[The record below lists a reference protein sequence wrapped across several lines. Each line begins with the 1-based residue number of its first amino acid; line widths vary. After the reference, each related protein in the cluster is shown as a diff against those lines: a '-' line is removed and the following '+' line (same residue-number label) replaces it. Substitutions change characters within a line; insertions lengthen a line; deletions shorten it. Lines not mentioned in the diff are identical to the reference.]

1 MLPLEKHNFDQTE
14 KGKHPLVYRR
24 TSFTVLKHDGLPH
37 YSKKAGSGLCS
48 QLNNNNNN
56 NNDCFLFKIKD
67 SCCHW
72 RSTIL
77 TKPKKGNTLSSTG
90 VPPSQYLNTMGCHTT
105 LKKKAGPGLC
115 SQLNNNNNNDCF
127 FFFFVF

>member
-1 MLPLEKHNFDQTE
+1 MSCLLEKHNFDQTE
-14 KGKHPLVYRR
+14 KGKHPLVYRCS
-24 TSFTVLKHDGLPH
+24 SFTVLKHDGLPR

-56 NNDCFLFKIKD
+56 NDCFLFKIKS

-77 TKPKKGNTLSSTG
+77 TKLKKGNTLSSTG
-90 VPPSQYLNTMGCHTT
+90 VPPSQYLNTMGCHATQKKQGQGYALSLIIIIIIMIVFC
-105 LKKKAGPGLC
+105 LK
-115 SQLNNNNNNDCF
+115 
-127 FFFFVF
+127 